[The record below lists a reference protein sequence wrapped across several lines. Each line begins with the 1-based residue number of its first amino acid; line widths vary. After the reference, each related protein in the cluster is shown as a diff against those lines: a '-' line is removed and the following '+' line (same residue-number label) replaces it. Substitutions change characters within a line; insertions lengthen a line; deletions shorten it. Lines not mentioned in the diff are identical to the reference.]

1 MEYTKEMVMEAYAK
15 AEASQEKL
23 NAVITFVN
31 PKEQLDKEIPEGP
44 LHLMPVAIKDNVNTK
59 GVRTTAGSHIL
70 ENYVPIYNA
79 TIMDKLEKA
88 GAVMIAKASMDELA
102 MGGTNLTAFIGPAHN
117 PWDLSRI
124 TGGSS
129 GGSAAL
135 VAAGVVPM
143 AIGSDTGDS
152 IRKPASYCGIVGVK
166 PSYGRISRYGIIP
179 YASSLDHVG
188 YFTRNIKDAAV
199 TLEVLSGRD
208 EKDMTSSLKEV
219 EDYQSYLEK
228 GVQGKRIAILG
239 NVVHNIHDKR
249 INDLFQQVVDG
260 LTAKG
265 AIVEEVNLEESLMS
279 AIYPSYAIIAN
290 CEASSNHSNLDGIRF
305 GNRQEGEDMEQIMVN
320 TRTQGFGTKI
330 RKRFVVGS
338 YGLQDEN
345 QERVFRKAQR
355 VRRLIVDMWEEVFK
369 SYDAIIAPASGTI
382 APKMDEVD
390 SIDPLSEAYL
400 VSENYMAIANFAG
413 SPSMTQ
419 PMGFVD
425 GMPVGINL
433 NTDAWQEGMM
443 FQIAQVIEEI
453 TGLKDSV
460 AEVK

>member
-199 TLEVLSGRD
+199 TLGVLSGRD

-219 EDYQSYLEK
+219 EDYPSYLEK

-239 NVVHNIHDKR
+239 NVVHHIHDKR

-433 NTDAWQEGMM
+433 NTDAWQEGTM